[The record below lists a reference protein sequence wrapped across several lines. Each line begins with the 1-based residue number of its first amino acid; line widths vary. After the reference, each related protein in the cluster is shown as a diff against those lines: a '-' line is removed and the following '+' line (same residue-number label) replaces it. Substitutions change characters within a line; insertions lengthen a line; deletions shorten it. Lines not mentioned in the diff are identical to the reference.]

1 MFENKN
7 PPLSILFLETSKN
20 HKPIN
25 TENKKPAEAWQYTFP
40 PESLELTSAHCEL
53 ALQNTGP
60 HFCLAYK
67 LRSYC

>member
-25 TENKKPAEAWQYTFP
+25 TENKKPAEA
-40 PESLELTSAHCEL
+40 
-53 ALQNTGP
+53 
-60 HFCLAYK
+60 
-67 LRSYC
+67 